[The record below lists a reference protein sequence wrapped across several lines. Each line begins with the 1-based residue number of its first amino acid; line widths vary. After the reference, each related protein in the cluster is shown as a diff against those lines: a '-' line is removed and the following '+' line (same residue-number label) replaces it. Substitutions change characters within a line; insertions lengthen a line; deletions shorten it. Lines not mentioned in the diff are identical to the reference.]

1 MEKNMTPNI
10 LTKLRKNPIIEY
22 CLTLNQDLFLV
33 MLVTYLLLILLE
45 IIWDGFVSSY
55 LNLNLNQ
62 LLTILIISGVIAVL
76 TRKKEIVKDSMSI
89 KKAFFKL
96 KLILKINPIKL
107 LNQKIRPEIS
117 NFLIKCKDH
126 IFTIDKSTPEYNKPQ
141 NQEKNINQNILTK
154 FREKPIINHCLK
166 LNQELFS
173 VILVTYLL
181 LLLLETIQEGFISS
195 HLNLNQLLII
205 VIITGAIAVLT
216 GKEDYEIKKEK
227 ESITTKDH
235 IFIIGAGILGSGIIY
250 YKIQETG
257 WLSYVI
263 SAMAGILI
271 ILLSIM
277 ILEDENDE
285 DSEDVNTRVQ

>member
-1 MEKNMTPNI
+1 MTPNI

-33 MLVTYLLLILLE
+33 MLVTYLLLLLLE
-45 IIWDGFVSSY
+45 TIWDGFVSSH
-55 LNLNLNQ
+55 LSLNQ

-76 TRKKEIVKDSMSI
+76 TGKKEIVKDSKST
-89 KKAFFKL
+89 KKVFTKP
-96 KLILKINPIKL
+96 KLIHKINPIKL
-107 LNQKIRPEIS
+107 LNQEIRPKITS
-117 NFLIKCKDH
+117 FLTKCKDH
-126 IFTIDKSTPEYNKPQ
+126 IFTIDEGIPEYSKTPNIEQ
-141 NQEKNINQNILTK
+141 NINQNILTK

-181 LLLLETIQEGFISS
+181 LLLLETIWGGFVSS

-227 ESITTKDH
+227 ESITTKDL
-235 IFIIGAGILGSGIIY
+235 ILIIGAGILGSGIIY

-257 WLSYVI
+257 WMSYVI

-277 ILEDENDE
+277 ILEDENDG

>member
-1 MEKNMTPNI
+1 MTPNI

-22 CLTLNQDLFLV
+22 CLTLNQELFLV
-33 MLVTYLLLILLE
+33 MLATYLLLLLLE
-45 IIWDGFVSSY
+45 TISDGFVSSH
-55 LNLNLNQ
+55 LNLNQ
-62 LLTILIISGVIAVL
+62 LLTIVIISGTIALL
-76 TRKKEIVKDSMSI
+76 TGKKEIVKDSMST
-89 KKAFFKL
+89 KKASPKL
-96 KLILKINPIKL
+96 KLILKINPIDL
-107 LNQKIRPEIS
+107 LNQKIMPKIS
-117 NFLIKCKDH
+117 SFLTKCKDH
-126 IFTIDKSTPEYNKPQ
+126 IFTIDEVIPEYNKTP
-141 NQEKNINQNILTK
+141 NINQNILTK

-173 VILVTYLL
+173 VMLVTYLL
-181 LLLLETIQEGFISS
+181 LLLLETIWEGFISL

-271 ILLSIM
+271 ILLSIL

>member
-1 MEKNMTPNI
+1 MTPNI

-22 CLTLNQDLFLV
+22 CLTLNQELFLV
-33 MLVTYLLLILLE
+33 MLATYLLLLLLE
-45 IIWDGFVSSY
+45 TISDGFVSSH
-55 LNLNLNQ
+55 LNLNQ
-62 LLTILIISGVIAVL
+62 LLTIVIISGTIALL
-76 TRKKEIVKDSMSI
+76 TGKKEIVKDSMSI
-89 KKAFFKL
+89 KKAFSEL
-96 KLILKINPIKL
+96 KLILKINPIDL
-107 LNQKIRPEIS
+107 LNQKIMPKIS
-117 NFLIKCKDH
+117 SFLTKCKDH
-126 IFTIDKSTPEYNKPQ
+126 IFTIDEGIPEYNKTP
-141 NQEKNINQNILTK
+141 NIEKNINQNILTK

-173 VILVTYLL
+173 VMLVTYLL
-181 LLLLETIQEGFISS
+181 LLLLETIWEGFISL

-271 ILLSIM
+271 ILLSIL

>member
-1 MEKNMTPNI
+1 MTPNI

-22 CLTLNQDLFLV
+22 CLTLNQELFLA
-33 MLVTYLLLILLE
+33 MLATYLLLLLLE
-45 IIWDGFVSSY
+45 TIWDGFVSSH
-55 LNLNLNQ
+55 LNLNQ
-62 LLTILIISGVIAVL
+62 LLAILIISGVIAVL
-76 TRKKEIVKDSMSI
+76 TRKKEIVK
-89 KKAFFKL
+89 
-96 KLILKINPIKL
+96 
-107 LNQKIRPEIS
+107 EIS
-117 NFLIKCKDH
+117 SFLTKCKDH
-126 IFTIDKSTPEYNKPQ
+126 IFTIDEVIPEYNKTS
-141 NQEKNINQNILTK
+141 NINQNILTK

-271 ILLSIM
+271 ILLSIL

>member
-1 MEKNMTPNI
+1 
-10 LTKLRKNPIIEY
+10 
-22 CLTLNQDLFLV
+22 

-45 IIWDGFVSSY
+45 TIWDGFVSSY

-76 TRKKEIVKDSMSI
+76 TRKKEIIKDGIST
-89 KKAFFKL
+89 KKAFLKL
-96 KLILKINPIKL
+96 KLLLKINPIDF
-107 LNQKIRPEIS
+107 LNQKIRPKIS

-126 IFTIDKSTPEYNKPQ
+126 IFTIDKSTPGYNKPP
-141 NQEKNINQNILTK
+141 NHEKNINQNILTK

-181 LLLLETIQEGFISS
+181 LLLLETIQEGFVSS

-257 WLSYVI
+257 WMSYVI

-271 ILLSIM
+271 ILLSIL
-277 ILEDENDE
+277 ILEDENDG

>member
-45 IIWDGFVSSY
+45 TIWDGFV
-55 LNLNLNQ
+55 
-62 LLTILIISGVIAVL
+62 
-76 TRKKEIVKDSMSI
+76 
-89 KKAFFKL
+89 
-96 KLILKINPIKL
+96 
-107 LNQKIRPEIS
+107 
-117 NFLIKCKDH
+117 
-126 IFTIDKSTPEYNKPQ
+126 
-141 NQEKNINQNILTK
+141 
-154 FREKPIINHCLK
+154 
-166 LNQELFS
+166 
-173 VILVTYLL
+173 
-181 LLLLETIQEGFISS
+181 SS

-257 WLSYVI
+257 WMSYVI

-271 ILLSIM
+271 ILLSIL

>member
-1 MEKNMTPNI
+1 MTPNI
-10 LTKLRKNPIIEY
+10 LTKLRKNHIIEY
-22 CLTLNQDLFLV
+22 CLTLNKELFLV
-33 MLVTYLLLILLE
+33 MLATYLLLLLLE
-45 IIWDGFVSSY
+45 TIWDGFVSSH
-55 LNLNLNQ
+55 LNLNQ

-89 KKAFFKL
+89 KKAFSEL
-96 KLILKINPIKL
+96 KLILKINPIDL
-107 LNQKIRPEIS
+107 LNQKIMPKIS
-117 NFLIKCKDH
+117 SFLTKCKDH
-126 IFTIDKSTPEYNKPQ
+126 IFTIDEGIPEYNKTP
-141 NQEKNINQNILTK
+141 NIEKNINQNILTK

-173 VILVTYLL
+173 VMLVTYLL
-181 LLLLETIQEGFISS
+181 LLLLETIWEGFISL

-216 GKEDYEIKKEK
+216 GKEDYEIKKEN

-271 ILLSIM
+271 ILLSIL